1 MRKTVIAALLIS
13 AGGLAMPAMAGGGH
27 DPYRRGGDVNV
38 NVNHNNNKAHGG
50 NAKAYGGH
58 SKSYSHSDST
68 AYGGTAYG
76 GKAYGGTAYGGQ
88 GGTAYGGQGGRG
100 GAGGHSYSDAN
111 VENSNNASQT
121 VNVEAQQRNPVS
133 TAYAPP
139 LAVGEDTCMGS
150 SSIGGQGVGFG
161 ISIGTSWTDE
171 NCQRL
176 KNSRQLAALGYR
188 KASVALLCVNDDV
201 ARAMA
206 AAGLPCRVQNGNSYE
221 LSTVALGSDQVTYAP
236 PPPRVVYSDIVE
248 ERRYMEPR
256 RVHPPKRVHKPKR
269 HKPKGVR
276 CRMVRQ
282 CTR

>member
-1 MRKTVIAALLIS
+1 MRKIVFAALVVS
-13 AGGLAMPAMAGGGH
+13 SGCLAMPAQAGG
-27 DPYRRGGDVNV
+27 DPYRRGGDTEVKSY
-38 NVNHNNNKAHGG
+38 NHNDNTAYGGKARASSYSDSTAYGG
-50 NAKAYGGH
+50 NAKAYGG
-58 SKSYSHSDST
+58 T
-68 AYGGTAYG
+68 AH
-76 GKAYGGTAYGGQ
+76 GGTAYGGQ
-88 GGTAYGGQGGRG
+88 GGTAYGGKG
-100 GAGGHSYSDAN
+100 GAGGHAYSNAD
-111 VENSNNASQT
+111 VENSNNANQS

-206 AAGLPCRVQNGNSYE
+206 AAGLPCRVQTGRGYE
-221 LSTVALGSDQVTYAP
+221 LSTEALPDDRPVYAP
-236 PPPRVVYSDIVE
+236 PPPPPPRTVYAPIVE
-248 ERRYMEPR
+248 EGPRYRAHEPR
-256 RVHPPKRVHKPKR
+256 PRYHAPKR
-269 HKPKGVR
+269 HKPKKVR

>member
-1 MRKTVIAALLIS
+1 MRKTVIAALVIT
-13 AGGLAMPAMAGGGH
+13 AGCLAAPAQAGGH
-27 DPYRRGGDVNV
+27 DPYRKGGDVEAKAY
-38 NVNHNNNKAHGG
+38 NHNDNTAYGG
-50 NAKAYGGH
+50 NAKAYGGDA
-58 SKSYSHSDST
+58 KSYSHSDST

-76 GKAYGGTAYGGQ
+76 GKAYGGAGGN
-88 GGTAYGGQGGRG
+88 GYG
-100 GAGGHSYSDAN
+100 GAGGNGYSNAN
-111 VENSNNASQT
+111 VDNTNNASQS
-121 VNVEAQQRNPVS
+121 VHVEAQERNPVS

-206 AAGLPCRVQNGNSYE
+206 AAGLPCRVQGERGGYE
-221 LSTVALGSDQVTYAP
+221 LSTASLAADHVTYAP
-236 PPPRVVYSDIVE
+236 PPPRVIQTDYVE
-248 ERRYMEPR
+248 ERRYVEPR
-256 RVHPPKRVHKPKR
+256 RAHPPRRAHAPKR

>member
-1 MRKTVIAALLIS
+1 MRKTIVAALFIT
-13 AGGLAMPAMAGGGH
+13 AGSLAMPALAGGH
-27 DPYRRGGDVNV
+27 DPYRRGGGDAEAKAY
-38 NVNHNNNKAHGG
+38 NHNDNTAYGG
-50 NAKAYGGH
+50 HAKAYGG
-58 SKSYSHSDST
+58 KAYSHSDST
-68 AYGGTAYG
+68 
-76 GKAYGGTAYGGQ
+76 AYGGTAYGGQ
-88 GGTAYGGQGGRG
+88 GGTAYGGHGGTAYGGQGGKGGQGGHG
-100 GAGGHSYSDAN
+100 GAGGSAYSDAN
-111 VENSNNASQT
+111 VENSNNASQN

-150 SSIGGQGVGFG
+150 SSVGGQGVGFG
-161 ISIGTSWTDE
+161 ISFGTTWTDE

-206 AAGLPCRVQNGNSYE
+206 AAGLPCRVQHGRGYE
-221 LSTVALGSDQVTYAP
+221 LTTAALPSDTPAYVP
-236 PPPRVVYSDIVE
+236 PPQPPRVIYSRTVE
-248 ERRYMEPR
+248 ERRHYTPR
-256 RVHPPKRVHKPKR
+256 HHVAPKKHKPK
-269 HKPKGVR
+269 KVR